1 MKIQLFT
8 LTLLGTF
15 LWNSF
20 DIPTPAVG
28 QTSQKTE
35 QQKPQYVSFGDKITA
50 DKALTP
56 KQAQAKYE
64 GLKKGDTVQIKFTS
78 DIKSVCKK
86 KGCWMNMPLANGKEV
101 FVKFKDYAFF
111 VPLNADGSK
120 AIVSGKAF
128 IDEVSVA
135 ELRHYAQDAGKSKEE
150 IEKIKAPKITYA
162 FLADGVLIQ
171 K

>member
-1 MKIQLFT
+1 MKIQLLSIALFGALFFNT
-8 LTLLGTF
+8 L
-15 LWNSF
+15 SEK
-20 DIPTPAVG
+20 IVQPTSI
-28 QTSQKTE
+28 TTTEE
-35 QQKPQYVSFGDKITA
+35 QQKPQYVSFGSKITA

-64 GLKKGDTVQIKFTS
+64 QLKKGDTISLKFTS
-78 DIKSVCKK
+78 EIKSVCKK

-101 FVKFKDYAFF
+101 FVKFKDYGFF

-128 IDEVSVA
+128 IDVVSVP

-150 IEKIKAPKITYA
+150 IEKIKEPKVTYA